1 VRRALT
7 IYLVLYY
14 ALIAGALV
22 TAWRSGLLADF
33 DPTWTIVAIAVALI
47 LGVLLAALSR
57 R

>member
-1 VRRALT
+1 VRRALI

-22 TAWRSGLLADF
+22 TAWRSGLLAHF
-33 DPTWTIVAIAVALI
+33 DRAWTIVVIAVALI